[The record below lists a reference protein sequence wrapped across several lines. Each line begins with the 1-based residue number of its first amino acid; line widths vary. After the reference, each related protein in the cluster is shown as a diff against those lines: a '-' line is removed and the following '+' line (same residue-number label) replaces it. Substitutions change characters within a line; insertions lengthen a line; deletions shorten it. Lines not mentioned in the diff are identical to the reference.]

1 MSHHEHPTESTT
13 TFFRQGSW
21 LVIATGTTG
30 VLMLAS
36 QMVANKL
43 MNPDEWGTF
52 FTLLRL
58 YLLFSIPAL
67 GLQTVFAQ
75 QTAAAITPDQHSLL
89 AATTRSVHR
98 GLFAFWILLA
108 LIALT
113 WQSAWLKLLNLHQPA
128 ALWITLAIGLASL
141 WVPVWK
147 GIVQG
152 RQHFAGLGWSLILDG
167 AGRFAAVTLILLLG
181 GQAVGGMAG
190 ALFGQIAS
198 LAIAFWVTRD
208 ILQQPASGFTWTP
221 WLKKVIPLTIG
232 SGVFMLMTTIDVIYV
247 RTTFQE
253 TESTLLYNPASMIG
267 LALMV
272 ITTPLVQVM
281 FPKVARSTALTQ
293 DSRAMLLA
301 LGAAAAVGA
310 AAALACTL
318 FPSLPLRIIFL
329 NNPKYLDAAPLVPWF
344 AWALLP
350 LMLAMVLANNLLA
363 QARFKMVPWLAAI
376 AITYIIALISL
387 QTHLTSQPP
396 IPAFKLLLAIL
407 GTTNS
412 LLLIITIA
420 FSLSPHNP
428 RSQTSK
434 VGGQQ

>member
-1 MSHHEHPTESTT
+1 MSQHEHPTESST

-43 MNPDEWGTF
+43 MHPDEWGTF

-75 QTAAAITPDQHSLL
+75 QTAAAITPEQHSLL

-98 GLFAFWILLA
+98 GLFAFWIALA
-108 LIALT
+108 LVAIT
-113 WQSAWLKLLNLHQPA
+113 WQSAWLNLLNLHEPA

-167 AGRFAAVTLILLLG
+167 AGRFAAVTVILLLG

-198 LAIAFWVTRD
+198 LAVAFWITRD
-208 ILQQPASGFTWTP
+208 ILRQPASGFTWTP
-221 WLKKVIPLTIG
+221 WLKRVIPLTIG

-253 TESTLLYNPASMIG
+253 TDSTLLYNPASMIG

-293 DSRAMLLA
+293 NSRAMLLA
-301 LGAAAAVGA
+301 LAAAAAVGA
-310 AAALACTL
+310 AAALLCTIL
-318 FPSLPLRIIFL
+318 PSLPLRIIFL

-376 AITYIIALISL
+376 ATTYIVTLISI
-387 QTHLTSQPP
+387 QTHLTQQEPLT
-396 IPAFKLLLAIL
+396 AFKTLLAIL
-407 GTTNS
+407 GITNT
-412 LLLIITIA
+412 LLLTTTTA
-420 FSLSPHNP
+420 FSLRPQNP
-428 RSQTSK
+428 NGQRS
-434 VGGQQ
+434 